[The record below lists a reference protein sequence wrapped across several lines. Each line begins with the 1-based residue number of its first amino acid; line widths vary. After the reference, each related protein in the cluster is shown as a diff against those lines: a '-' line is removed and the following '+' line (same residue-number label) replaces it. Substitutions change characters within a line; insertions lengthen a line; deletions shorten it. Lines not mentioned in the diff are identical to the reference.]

1 MLDTHASSL
10 KFLARIIDLVG
21 RNAAPLNVPHRII
34 SYLLAACCLLACLS
48 LTWLSAR
55 AGASRLFSGFVVKA
69 SMLPET
75 EPESLLPSAE
85 EASRLTPRDPEAFRA
100 RGVAYLAMGKAADS
114 AREYEHAAALRPQHY
129 LLWLDLGRARDQA
142 DDLEGAIVALR
153 EAVRLAPFFAQPRWQ
168 LANVLFRAERYQE
181 AFPELRLAIAGDPTL
196 LPLGLELAWAASGGD
211 VRSVEQLIQ
220 PTNSNA
226 RLTLARFLAK
236 HGKALEAVELFRG
249 TGGIN
254 EADQRA
260 LLVELLATKKYSAA
274 YDVWASGRAG
284 IDSSNHGVGLVT
296 DGGFEGKISRNDPG
310 FGWQAN
316 WQISTVR
323 IMFDDKEKHEGKQS
337 LRFEWN
343 GNSNP
348 VSQLLTQLIVVEPN
362 AHYRLRFSALTKDI
376 VSGGLPVIAVSDAS
390 SAEYHLL
397 GQSSPLKETER
408 EWHDYE
414 VEFKT
419 GEATE
424 AVLVSLQRQPC
435 PNTPCPIFGRLWL
448 DAFSLQKS

>member
-1 MLDTHASSL
+1 MPRRLITYA
-10 KFLARIIDLVG
+10 LAV
-21 RNAAPLNVPHRII
+21 
-34 SYLLAACCLLACLS
+34 CCLLACLF
-48 LTWLSAR
+48 LIRAAGR

-69 SMLPET
+69 SMMPET

-85 EASRLTPRDPEAFRA
+85 EASRLTPTDPEAYRA

-114 AREYEHAAALRPQHY
+114 AREYERAAALRPQHY

-142 DDLEGAIVALR
+142 DDVEGAIVALR

-168 LANVLFRAERYQE
+168 LANVLFRAGRYEE
-181 AFPELRLAIAGDPTL
+181 AFPELRRAIAGDSTL

-211 VRSVEQLIQ
+211 VRAVEQLIQ
-220 PTNSNA
+220 PTNSSA

-236 HGKALEAVELFRG
+236 HGKALEAVQLFRG

-254 EADQRA
+254 ETDQRA
-260 LLVELLATKKYSAA
+260 LLAELLATKKYSAA
-274 YDVWASGRAG
+274 YEVWATGRAG
-284 IDSSNHGVGLVT
+284 IDNSNHGVGALT

-316 WQISTVR
+316 WQVATVR
-323 IMFDDKEKHEGKQS
+323 IMRDDKEKHEGSLS

-348 VSQLLTQLIVVEPN
+348 LSQILTQLVVVEPN
-362 AHYRLRFSALTKDI
+362 THYRLRFSALTKDV
-376 VSGGLPVIAVSDAS
+376 VSGGLPVIAVSDAN

-397 GQSSPLKETER
+397 GQSAPLKESER

-424 AVLVSLQRQPC
+424 AVLISLQRQPC
-435 PNTPCPIFGRLWL
+435 PSEPCPIFGRLWL
-448 DAFSLQKS
+448 DAFSLQKG

>member
-1 MLDTHASSL
+1 
-10 KFLARIIDLVG
+10 
-21 RNAAPLNVPHRII
+21 LNVPHRII
-34 SYLLAACCLLACLS
+34 SYFLAACCLLACLC
-48 LTWLSAR
+48 LTWVAAR

-85 EASRLTPRDPEAFRA
+85 EAGSLTPTDPEAFRA
-100 RGVAYLAMGKAADS
+100 RGVAYLAMGKAADA
-114 AREYEHAAALRPQHY
+114 AREYARAAALRPQHY

-142 DDLEGAIVALR
+142 DDVEGAITALR

-181 AFPELRLAIAGDPTL
+181 AFPELRLAIAGDPSL

-260 LLVELLATKKYSAA
+260 LLAELLTTKKYSAA
-274 YDVWASGRAG
+274 YEVWASGRADV
-284 IDSSNHGVGLVT
+284 DSSSHGVGVVT
-296 DGGFEGKISRNDPG
+296 NGGFEGKISRNDPG

-316 WQISTVR
+316 WQVTTVR
-323 IMFDDKEKHEGKQS
+323 FMLDDKDMHEGQRS

-348 VSQLLTQLIVVEPN
+348 LSQILTQLVVVEPN
-362 AHYRLRFSALTKDI
+362 MHYRLRFAALTKEI

-390 SAEYHLL
+390 SAEYHML
-397 GQSSPLKETER
+397 GQSAPLKESER

-424 AVLVSLQRQPC
+424 AVLISLQRQPC
-435 PNTPCPIFGRLWL
+435 PTQPCPIFGRLWL
-448 DAFSLQKS
+448 DAFSMQKG